1 MSILRFEAVVEAAGQ
16 RGGSASIKVPAE
28 AATAFGSRSVTPI
41 RGVINGFTFRSSIF
55 PTGEG
60 DFYLV
65 LNREVRA
72 GARVQVGDRI
82 QVTLEKDLEPRTL
95 DVPEDFQQALDENPE
110 ALAAFARL
118 SYTHQKEY
126 IQWIESAKREATRR
140 RRVASAVEKLKGGRR
155 EPH

>member
-1 MSILRFEAVVEAAGQ
+1 VSILRFEAVVEAAGQ
-16 RGGSASIKVPAE
+16 RGGSASIKVPAD
-28 AATAFGSRSVTPI
+28 AATTFGSRSVTSI

-95 DVPEDFQQALDENPE
+95 DVPEDFQQALDANPE

-126 IQWIESAKREATRR
+126 IQWMESAKREATRQ
-140 RRVASAVEKLKGGRR
+140 RRVASAVEKLKGGLR